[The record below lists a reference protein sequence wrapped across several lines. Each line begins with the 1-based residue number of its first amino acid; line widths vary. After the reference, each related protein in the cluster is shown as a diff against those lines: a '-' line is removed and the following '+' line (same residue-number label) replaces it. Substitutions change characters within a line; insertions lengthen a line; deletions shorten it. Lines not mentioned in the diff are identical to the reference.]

1 MIIVVTRDE
10 QILTRHTRGLKWSSD
25 LKWAGKLRYGKKK
38 KKVLKNLSMVI
49 KQDQKKKVKRTRDP
63 VTLER
68 EHHL

>member
-1 MIIVVTRDE
+1 M
-10 QILTRHTRGLKWSSD
+10 
-25 LKWAGKLRYGKKK
+25 AKKK